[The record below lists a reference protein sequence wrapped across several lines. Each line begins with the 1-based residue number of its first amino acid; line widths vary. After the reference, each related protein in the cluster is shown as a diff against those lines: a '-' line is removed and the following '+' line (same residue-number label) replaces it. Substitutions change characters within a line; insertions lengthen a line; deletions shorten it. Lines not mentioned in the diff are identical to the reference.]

1 MNGRIAKQ
9 IRRKIYGDKNPRDRS
24 YFATIR
30 TTKLGFL
37 QQISTLFKKRK
48 NQKIIGGITADS
60 FRRDYQYAKKQYKE
74 MRHD

>member
-1 MNGRIAKQ
+1 MRGKIAKQ

-24 YFATIR
+24 YFAKVR
-30 TTKLGFL
+30 TTKLG
-37 QQISTLFKKRK
+37 
-48 NQKIIGGITADS
+48 GGITADS